1 MIKIF
6 KNSENGLQ
14 EIQTPETGCWIK
26 VIDPTATEKA
36 FLKNLDINEDYL
48 VYSLDPDERARIEKD
63 GHLLILL
70 RIPYFVGEAEDIPFT
85 TITMGIIIT
94 EQFMV
99 TICKQP
105 HDIMDR
111 FASGSYKGF
120 STAKFYRFVLQIL
133 LLTANTYL
141 QYLRQITR
149 KVDSLEDSLEKST
162 RNKEVLGLLKYQKS
176 LTHFTTALKSNELMM
191 KRLQSNPVFKKFP
204 EDEDLLEDVL
214 TETQQAIEMT
224 NIQSNILSGMMDA
237 FASIISNN
245 LNSVMK
251 FLASVTIIISMPTMV
266 ASFFGMNFNLPFESH
281 PAAFYITLVGSLLM
295 AVGVAVFFWHRDWL

>member
-14 EIQTPETGCWIK
+14 EIENAEPGCWIK
-26 VIDPTATEKA
+26 VIDPTAGEKA
-36 FLKNLDINEDYL
+36 LLKSMDINEDYL

-70 RIPYFVGEAEDIPFT
+70 RIPYFSGESEDIPFT
-85 TITMGIIIT
+85 TTTLGIIIT
-94 EQFMV
+94 DDFMI
-99 TICKQP
+99 TICRQP
-105 HDIMDR
+105 TDILDR
-111 FASGSYKGF
+111 FASGTYRGF

-141 QYLRQITR
+141 QFLRQITR

-191 KRLQSNPVFKKFP
+191 KRLQNNPIFKKFP

-245 LNSVMK
+245 LNGVMK
-251 FLASVTIIISMPTMV
+251 FLASVTIIISLPTMI
-266 ASFFGMNFNLPFESH
+266 ASFFGMNLDNPFAVHSWG
-281 PAAFYITLVGSLLM
+281 FMGTVIGSLVL
-295 AVGVAVFFWHRDWL
+295 AIGVGIIFWHRDWL

>member
-14 EIQTPETGCWIK
+14 EIENPETGCWIK
-26 VIDPTATEKA
+26 VIDPTAGEKA
-36 FLKNLDINEDYL
+36 LLKSLEINEDYL

-70 RIPYFVGEAEDIPFT
+70 RIPYYGGESEDIPFT
-85 TITMGIIIT
+85 TITLGIIIT
-94 EQFMV
+94 DEFMV

-105 HDIMDR
+105 TDILDR
-111 FASGSYKGF
+111 FALGTYRGF
-120 STAKFYRFVLQIL
+120 STTKFYRFVLQIL

-141 QYLRQITR
+141 QYLHQITR
-149 KVDSLEDSLEKST
+149 KVDALEDNLEKST

-191 KRLQSNPVFKKFP
+191 KRLQNNPVFKKFP

-214 TETQQAIEMT
+214 TETQQAIETT

-245 LNSVMK
+245 LNGVMK
-251 FLASVTIIISMPTMV
+251 FLASVTIIISLPTMI
-266 ASFFGMNFNLPFESH
+266 ASFFGMNLDNPLAAH
-281 PAAFYITLVGSLLM
+281 PWGFTVTVVGSLVI
-295 AVGVAVFFWHRDWL
+295 AVGVGVFFGHRDWL

>member
-1 MIKIF
+1 MIRIF
-6 KNSENGLQ
+6 KNSDTGLM
-14 EIQTPETGCWIK
+14 EIETPETGCWIK
-26 VIDPTATEKA
+26 VVDPTAGEKA
-36 FLKNLDINEDYL
+36 ILKDLDINEDYL

-70 RIPYFVGEAEDIPFT
+70 RIPYYVGEAEDIPFT
-85 TITMGIIIT
+85 TITLGIIIT
-94 EQFMV
+94 DQFMV
-99 TICKQP
+99 TICRQP
-105 HDIMDR
+105 TDILDR

-133 LLTANTYL
+133 LLNANTYL

-191 KRLQSNPVFKKFP
+191 KRLQSNPVFKKYP

-251 FLASVTIIISMPTMV
+251 FLASVTIIISLPTMV

-281 PAAFYITLVGSLLM
+281 PWAFGLTLGGSLIIAL
-295 AVGVAVFFWHRDWL
+295 VVAVFFWHRDWL

>member
-6 KNSENGLQ
+6 KNSDDGLM
-14 EIQTPETGCWIK
+14 EISNPEPGCWIK
-26 VIDPTATEKA
+26 VIDPTAGEKA
-36 FLKNLDINEDYL
+36 MLKSLDINEDYL
-48 VYSLDPDERARIEKD
+48 VYSLDPDERARVEKN

-70 RIPYFVGEAEDIPFT
+70 RVPYYSGEAQDIPFST
-85 TITMGIIIT
+85 LTLGIIIGDD
-94 EQFMV
+94 FVV

-105 HDIMDR
+105 NDILDR
-111 FASGSYKGF
+111 FASGTYKGF

-133 LLTANTYL
+133 LLNSNTYL

-149 KVDSLEDSLEKST
+149 KVDALEDSLEKST

-191 KRLQSNPVFKKFP
+191 KRLQNNPFFKKYP

-251 FLASVTIIISMPTMV
+251 FLASVTIIISLPTLV
-266 ASFFGMNFNLPFESH
+266 ASFFGMNFNLPFESQ
-281 PAAFYITLVGSLLM
+281 PWAFAVTVIGSLVV
-295 AVGVAVFFWHRDWL
+295 AVLVAVFFWHRDWL